1 MNDDGL
7 NILLVEDDA
16 ATRANLTDILE
27 LDGHHVMGARSLSE
41 SRTILAIGN
50 TGVVILDRKLPD
62 GTAEEFLPELRQFAP
77 NVETIVVTGYADMD
91 STISALRHGVTD
103 YILKP
108 INPDAL
114 RNCLRRIIERQR
126 IAFELLREQ
135 QFVGQIFQTAEAV
148 ILVLDLDG
156 NVVRFNPYFQEISG
170 WALNELLGKNW
181 FTHCIPDRDQA
192 WIREV
197 FLRTARDAG
206 SEGIVNC
213 ILTKNRVERWIRW
226 SNTTLKGSDGRTTA
240 VLAVGIDVTEFRATQ
255 ELAKRNDRLAAIG
268 QTMTALAH
276 ESRNALQRIRAGVEV
291 LALDL
296 EQNPTAQRDL
306 KSIQRATSD
315 LHQLLE
321 EVRSFA
327 APIVLHCENTRL
339 PDIWRRVWRQII
351 QARNDRDVELIE
363 SISMNVPSANVD
375 VLRLEQVF
383 RNLFDNSLE
392 ACTDPVKISVRCW
405 SPSPESIEIVVND
418 NGPGMNCEQQS
429 KVFDPFFTTKSQGT
443 GLGMSIVQRIV
454 EAHQGT
460 IQIGPSDLIDGASG
474 AVFVIQIPRHPII

>member
-1 MNDDGL
+1 MNHGL

-27 LDGHHVMGARSLSE
+27 LDGHHVIGARSLGE
-41 SRTILAIGN
+41 SRTILALGN
-50 TGVVILDRKLPD
+50 TAVVILDRKLPD
-62 GTAEEFLPELRQFAP
+62 GTAEEFLPELRQLTP
-77 NVETIVVTGYADMD
+77 HLETIVVTGYADMD

-114 RNCLRRIIERQR
+114 RNCLDRIIERQR
-126 IAFELLREQ
+126 IAFELQREQ
-135 QFVGQIFQTAEAV
+135 QFVGQIFQTAEAI

-156 NVVRFNPYFQEISG
+156 NVVRFNPYFQQISG
-170 WALNELLGKNW
+170 WKLEELIGKSW

-197 FLRTARDAG
+197 FLRTAKGAG

-213 ILTKNRVERWIRW
+213 VLTKDRVERWLRW
-226 SNTTLKGSDGRTTA
+226 SNTTLKDSDGRTTA
-240 VLAVGIDVTEFRATQ
+240 VLAVGIDVTEFRAAQ

-296 EQNPTAQRDL
+296 EQHPTAQRDL
-306 KSIQRATSD
+306 KSIQRATND

-327 APIVLHCENTRL
+327 APIVLHCEISSI
-339 PDIWRRVWRQII
+339 PDIWRRVWRQICS
-351 QARNDRDVELIE
+351 ARNDRDVELIE
-363 SISMNVPSANVD
+363 SISANVPTANVD

-383 RNLFDNSLE
+383 RNLFENSLD
-392 ACTDPVKISVRCW
+392 ACADPAKISVHCW
-405 SPSPESIEIVVND
+405 SPSTEWIEIVVRD
-418 NGPGMNCEQQS
+418 NGPGMNCEQQC
-429 KVFDPFFTTKSQGT
+429 KVFDPFFTTKSEGT

-460 IQIGPSDLIDGASG
+460 IQIGQSDSAEGNEG
-474 AVFVIQIPRHPII
+474 AVFMIRIPRHPII